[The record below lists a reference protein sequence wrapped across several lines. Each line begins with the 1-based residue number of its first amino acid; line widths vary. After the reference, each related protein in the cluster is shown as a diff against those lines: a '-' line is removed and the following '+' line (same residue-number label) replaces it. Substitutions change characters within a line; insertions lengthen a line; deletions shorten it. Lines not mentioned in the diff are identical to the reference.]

1 MSDVASAQL
10 VPIMHEIRG
19 VITDQNKQKLVG
31 KLYIPKVIGTLVYEE
46 LRGKP
51 AINGVELSGDKSFE
65 ELGEFTM
72 TNSEIKDI
80 IDTQFSTIFGGA

>member
-19 VITDQNKQKLVG
+19 VITDQNRQKLVG
-31 KLYIPKVIGTLVYEE
+31 SLYIPKVIGTLVYEE

-51 AINGVELSGDKSFE
+51 AINGVELSGDKSFD
-65 ELGEFTM
+65 ELGELTM

>member
-1 MSDVASAQL
+1 MSDVVSAQL

-19 VITDQNKQKLVG
+19 VITDQNRQKLVG
-31 KLYIPKVIGTLVYEE
+31 SLYIPKVIGTLVYEE

-51 AINGVELSGDKSFE
+51 AINGEELSGDKSFE
-65 ELGEFTM
+65 DLGELTM

-80 IDTQFSTIFGGA
+80 IDTQFSTIFGGV